1 MPMTRSGLLLAAP
14 LLAFGMAAASSARA
28 QDVEAGKRVFN
39 QCRACH
45 TIEANGRNGVGP
57 NLHGI
62 VGRKAASVSG
72 FNYSPAMKQK
82 GEEGFVWTEDHLRA
96 YIANPKEAVPGNRMT
111 YPGLRNEQQMND
123 LIAYLKS
130 QG

>member
-1 MPMTRSGLLLAAP
+1 MTRSGLLFSVP
-14 LLAFGMAAASSARA
+14 LLAFGMAAASAARA

-45 TIEANGRNGVGP
+45 TIEAGGRNGVGP
-57 NLHGI
+57 NLHGV
-62 VGRKAASVSG
+62 VGRKAASVQG

-82 GEEGFVWTEDHLRA
+82 GEEGWVWTEDHLHA
-96 YIANPKEAVPGNRMT
+96 YISNPKETVPGNRMAF
-111 YPGLRNEQQMND
+111 PGLRNQQQLDN

-130 QG
+130 QS